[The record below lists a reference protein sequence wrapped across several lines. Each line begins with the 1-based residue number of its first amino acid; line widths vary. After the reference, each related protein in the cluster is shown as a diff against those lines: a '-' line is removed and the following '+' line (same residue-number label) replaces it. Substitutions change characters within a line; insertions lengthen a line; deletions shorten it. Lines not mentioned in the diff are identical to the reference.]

1 MHEKKNGIL
10 NRGSCMK
17 IRSLKSWKKQSIY
30 TTKLL
35 QQCKT
40 RRGPAASVEEL
51 NEILQKHS
59 EIAEK
64 VVRTEVSYYRDN
76 SKTEISYQPHLF
88 KVNSITNE
96 KRLINFCA
104 LLGQNGQKVQEMNL
118 PSNEEALTILREKD
132 NPIEIQ
138 HTEIEVNQIYVTL
151 WIEKN
156 KHTWYIGH
164 CIGNNNDGT
173 YKIEHLHRVNKSSNL
188 KWKNP
193 TLPDISDVNPEN
205 IFIPS
210 N

>member
-1 MHEKKNGIL
+1 
-10 NRGSCMK
+10 MK
-17 IRSLKSWKKQSIY
+17 IRSLKANNQSIY

-40 RRGPAASVEEL
+40 WGEPAANMEEL
-51 NEILQKHS
+51 NEISQKHS

-64 VVRTEVSYYRDN
+64 VVRTEVSYYRDTH
-76 SKTEISYQPHLF
+76 KTEISYQLHLF
-88 KVNSITNE
+88 KVNRITHE
-96 KRLINFCA
+96 ERLINFCV

-118 PSNEEALTILREKD
+118 PSNEETITIWREKD

-193 TLPDISDVNPEN
+193 TFPDISDVNPEN
-205 IFIPS
+205 ILFIKLKEAGTFLKIGTLPS
-210 N
+210 P